1 MRISKNWQIE
11 TAVPREN
18 FNLKGLVWDYAEEEN
33 ERSLL
38 VVMGSTLTC
47 TCKFNQIPRKRFIL
61 WTLNLKMNSCK
72 FRKSTYKYFA
82 IRMNQIFFL

>member
-47 TCKFNQIPRKRFIL
+47 TCKFN
-61 WTLNLKMNSCK
+61 
-72 FRKSTYKYFA
+72 
-82 IRMNQIFFL
+82 